1 MYGAPSMVFP
11 LRHGIAILMGSA
23 TSQRVFDPFFGGNM
37 WQKIALATFGSYGI
51 NIKRWCFFWGVV
63 HSGGTLPSKQATFPP
78 WSNFWAL
85 RINAAEMPQC
95 KISFTSRWWKNGLQ
109 KFLHCSGSPK
119 KRQRNVDMT
128 IGFLSKIHG
137 ITKKNIHESPAASC
151 HVWLWK

>member
-1 MYGAPSMVFP
+1 LDVFGLALANVIMYGAPSMVFP

-51 NIKRWCFFWGVV
+51 NIKRWCFFLGVV

-95 KISFTSRWWKNGLQ
+95 KISFTSR
-109 KFLHCSGSPK
+109 
-119 KRQRNVDMT
+119 
-128 IGFLSKIHG
+128 
-137 ITKKNIHESPAASC
+137 
-151 HVWLWK
+151 